1 MAEIALVRFVHS
13 EWLRYGK
20 ENVVGWGNAVYA
32 NISLINSQT
41 FNGLSRGG
49 RGVGEAKAKK
59 MNCIPVCFGLL
70 LQYSE
75 HLYRSQKTTVT
86 HV

>member
-1 MAEIALVRFVHS
+1 MEKRMC
-13 EWLRYGK
+13 YGGK
-20 ENVVGWGNAVYA
+20 AVYA
-32 NISLINSQT
+32 NISLINSQA

-49 RGVGEAKAKK
+49 RGAGALKGKENIK
-59 MNCIPVCFGLL
+59 NCTPVCFRPH

-75 HLYRSQKTTVT
+75 YDLYRSRKTAVT